1 MTGILGGSFDP
12 IHNGHLQIAR
22 QALAG
27 VPLDQLQF
35 MPSAIPVHRDQ
46 AYSSA
51 RHRLKMIEMVVS
63 EAQGLAVN
71 TTELDRQGC
80 SYTVDSLREI
90 SARSEAVL
98 VLVMGADAF
107 NSFASWKMPEEILS
121 LSHLLVCR
129 RPGVKINTRIFP
141 HNWVDSVQQLCASS
155 AGAILKLDIDECDC
169 SSTAVRQSLGA
180 GEVSSDCL
188 NPKVSEYIN
197 LHNLYRSISD

>member
-22 QALAG
+22 QTLAR

-51 RHRLKMIEMVVS
+51 RHRLNMIEMVVS

-71 TTELDRQGC
+71 TTELDRQGP
-80 SYTVDSLREI
+80 SYTVESLRQI

-155 AGAILKLDIDECDC
+155 AGAVLKLEIERLAIEIDVVQPHVGKATKDKRIAAASVP
-169 SSTAVRQSLGA
+169 SSR
-180 GEVSSDCL
+180 
-188 NPKVSEYIN
+188 
-197 LHNLYRSISD
+197 

>member
-22 QALAG
+22 QALAR

-46 AYSSA
+46 AYSSP
-51 RHRLKMIEMVVS
+51 RHRLNMIEMVVS
-63 EAQGLAVN
+63 EARGLAVN
-71 TTELDRQGC
+71 TTELDRQGP
-80 SYTVDSLREI
+80 SYTVESLREI
-90 SARSEAVL
+90 SARSETVL

-129 RPGVKINTRIFP
+129 RPGIKINTRIFP
-141 HNWVDSVQQLCASS
+141 HNWVDSVQQLSASS
-155 AGAILKLDIDECDC
+155 AGAILKLEIDECDC
-169 SSTAVRQSLGA
+169 SSTAVRQSLVA
-180 GEVSSDCL
+180 GEVCSDCL